1 MSKCFIPLFAAL
13 LVLLCAGCGDQSGP
27 GSGSESSVPPPEPSS
42 SEALTPEVQTAYRQ
56 FLEPLLENGAV
67 MNSWTGDP
75 QGIEAGD
82 LYGAAQELKV
92 VDALLEED
100 VLTLTAEV
108 YGVVLRNLSTGE
120 ETITN
125 GDWMVEGAI
134 PIQPYGSPYFPYIP
148 LGVAKVELLDSPSGP
163 IYRSC
168 VWEPYEKPGLRYLE
182 ARTAELS
189 EQLAASQK
197 PDLSGYDR
205 RLVNYAYQVIA
216 SQRQIGGPEEIT
228 LWDLENLCTE
238 LVINYEVMED
248 FTDQR
253 LVDSPVLDAGLLRLM
268 PSLRTFTT
276 YYPLEDYSV
285 FEGMEQL
292 EHLKLHIDGETTLD
306 LSTLRVGK
314 AETLSIEGFRRD
326 IALDLSGCDV
336 ETLRINSWVAG
347 VTGFQGCEGIKNLVF
362 NNTRTDTR
370 LITAEVFPNLE
381 TIQMAFFSD
390 TPRVRDFSQLATF
403 GEDVF
408 IHLTLSYQACNDKTI
423 ESLEGVQLDYL
434 TLDPENGQWPL
445 EGQPD
450 PALVEKVNAKEVEW
464 VKY

>member
-1 MSKCFIPLFAAL
+1 M
-13 LVLLCAGCGDQSGP
+13 
-27 GSGSESSVPPPEPSS
+27 
-42 SEALTPEVQTAYRQ
+42 
-56 FLEPLLENGAV
+56 
-67 MNSWTGDP
+67 
-75 QGIEAGD
+75 
-82 LYGAAQELKV
+82 
-92 VDALLEED
+92 
-100 VLTLTAEV
+100 
-108 YGVVLRNLSTGE
+108 
-120 ETITN
+120 
-125 GDWMVEGAI
+125 
-134 PIQPYGSPYFPYIP
+134 
-148 LGVAKVELLDSPSGP
+148 
-163 IYRSC
+163 
-168 VWEPYEKPGLRYLE
+168 
-182 ARTAELS
+182 
-189 EQLAASQK
+189 
-197 PDLSGYDR
+197 
-205 RLVNYAYQVIA
+205 NYAYQVIA

-347 VTGFQGCEGIKNLVF
+347 VTGFRGCEGVKNLDF